1 MPYGILKPL
10 LSSKEKGKTLLVAA
24 TQASIE
30 GLLRANQ
37 ATARL
42 LKNLAAM
49 ARPGTTTQELNEYA
63 MDYMAQLDAVP
74 VFYTEEGFPGCINTS
89 VNDVAVHGVPG
100 SQKLKIGDVLSIDA
114 GMLLDGYAGDSTISI
129 AVGKISS
136 KHQHLIDTTYEA
148 MMEGIRAALPGKR
161 IGDIGHAI
169 QSFAQS
175 RGFSVI
181 REYIG
186 HGLGQRMHE
195 PPDVPSVGRPGT
207 GLVIPEGLVITIE
220 PILVEKSARVKV
232 DADGWTVRTIDGGW
246 AAQFE
251 HTVLITRQGARI
263 LSEL

>member
-1 MPYGILKPL
+1 M
-10 LSSKEKGKTLLVAA
+10 VAA
-24 TQASIE
+24 TQDAIDR
-30 GLLRANQ
+30 LLRANQ
-37 ATARL
+37 ATAQL
-42 LKNLAAM
+42 LQNLAAL
-49 ARPGTTTQELNEYA
+49 ARPGTTTQELNDYA

-89 VNDVAVHGVPG
+89 VNDAAVHGVPG
-100 SQKLKIGDVLSIDA
+100 KQRLKIGDVLSIDA
-114 GMLLDGYAGDSTISI
+114 GMLLGGYAGNSTITI

-136 KHQHLIDTTYEA
+136 KHQHLINVTHEA
-148 MMEGIRAALPGKR
+148 MMAGIHAALPGKR
-161 IGDIGHAI
+161 IGDIGYAI
-169 QSFAQS
+169 QSVAES
-175 RGFSVI
+175 HGFNVV

-195 PPDVPSVGRPGT
+195 PPEVPSVGRPGT
-207 GLVIPEGLVITIE
+207 GPVIREGLVITIE

-251 HTVLITRQGARI
+251 HTVLVTRQGAKI